1 MARRLPQR
9 ARLALSTVGRVAA
22 GSLTVPAPP
31 RTASPACAASWEH
44 LGLPSVL

>member
-9 ARLALSTVGRVAA
+9 ARLALSTVGRHRCDGRWLCPRFCGWAPASVAF
-22 GSLTVPAPP
+22 
-31 RTASPACAASWEH
+31 WEH